1 MGGLAMKE
9 SLFDLFQR
17 HRDCYD
23 YRKDPT
29 IEEQRNQPKARLLM
43 AERISEGKQAAREY
57 ASSLIP
63 LGNDWIEAV
72 KHDVEELA
80 TTLPPSLRFNKAERE
95 AYRDGV
101 QDFLLNVA
109 AALREYGKGQW
120 LDDLD
125 PKTAYR
131 LGIER
136 GSAKILSELSKDE
149 AVKTSNDMKQH
160 YSQVY
165 CFPDLFS
172 MFPTTYTVLGY
183 KPGASTPAQP
193 PKEADSGTTS
203 TGIDSNAPDNPQKPQ
218 KTTKLAIIRPY
229 TPKPVGREPE
239 TYIKSIADIYK
250 DKADIIQEHT
260 KKALADMNDPKAVIA
275 LFVVYFKKGVVKQ
288 CPTYWQTLRLLD
300 IEADEN
306 TEKEKLCPFGMHQQY
321 DIQRK
326 KYFDKSNSYRSLN
339 DTDSEQEDE
348 ISSFIQD
355 ANTIYI
361 GLLAKLIQEPKGQ
374 ARQDV

>member
-1 MGGLAMKE
+1 MKK

-17 HRDCYD
+17 FRDCYD

-43 AERISEGKQAAREY
+43 AERFSVRKQAAREY

-80 TTLPPSLRFNKAERE
+80 TTLPPNLYFNKAERE

-193 PKEADSGTTS
+193 PREADSGTTS
-203 TGIDSNAPDNPQKPQ
+203 TGIDSNAPDNPQTPPATQEQPRRARKAKEFVEFVKNQ
-218 KTTKLAIIRPY
+218 DEADLIIAAIDEEISEM
-229 TPKPVGREPE
+229 TA
-239 TYIKSIADIYK
+239 TK
-250 DKADIIQEHT
+250 DKAKVIVACTDIWINKPTSTSVMNEFNIT
-260 KKALADMNDPKAVIA
+260 KSEFSQFKDCITFHYEPTNSRAPQKGYPFPKAE
-275 LFVVYFKKGVVKQ
+275 L
-288 CPTYWQTLRLLD
+288 
-300 IEADEN
+300 
-306 TEKEKLCPFGMHQQY
+306 EKIREE
-321 DIQRK
+321 IRK
-326 KYFDKSNSYRSLN
+326 KIEKKQA
-339 DTDSEQEDE
+339 E
-348 ISSFIQD
+348 
-355 ANTIYI
+355 
-361 GLLAKLIQEPKGQ
+361 KG
-374 ARQDV
+374 